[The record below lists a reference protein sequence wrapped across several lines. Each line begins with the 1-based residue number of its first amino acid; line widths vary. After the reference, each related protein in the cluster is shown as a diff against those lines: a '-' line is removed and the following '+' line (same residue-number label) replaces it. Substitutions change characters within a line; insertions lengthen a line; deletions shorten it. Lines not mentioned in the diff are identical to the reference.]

1 MHQFVCKAIGGVI
14 TPNSL
19 SKEKLFHKLIKSYED
34 LGMNFKVTIELTS
47 KNINESQVQLYNAFI
62 LRASEH
68 FGNTFAEMAS
78 ILERL
83 HPINVIGGE
92 LKPIERW
99 SSLDLDTFI
108 NQANVLLLDASSDFK
123 F

>member
-1 MHQFVCKAIGGVI
+1 MHQFVCKSIRGVI
-14 TPNSL
+14 TPNSFL
-19 SKEKLFHKLIKSYED
+19 KEKLFHKLLKSYED

-62 LRASEH
+62 IRASEH
-68 FGNTFAEMAS
+68 FGNTFAEMAT
-78 ILERL
+78 ILETL
-83 HPINVIGGE
+83 HPINIGGE
-92 LKPIERW
+92 VKPIEKW